1 MPLDKAKL
9 PPEGGAET
17 TPTEAESAELVQALR
32 AEVVDLRKR
41 LETAEREMNELRQLV
56 LSIDHWEKGGSRR
69 DLGAGLVVTGF
80 AAGFA
85 GVVLHFALRAHVIE
99 TDVHL
104 GYIIGL
110 AGLLAFLVGLGLA
123 L

>member
-1 MPLDKAKL
+1 MTSDEL
-9 PPEGGAET
+9 PAEGGVPAT
-17 TPTEAESAELVQALR
+17 LISGEAAELVQALR
-32 AEVVDLRKR
+32 AEVEDLQRR
-41 LETAEREMNELRQLV
+41 LGTAERERDELRQLV
-56 LSIDHWEKGGSRR
+56 LSVDRWEKGDSRR

-85 GVVLHFALRAHVIE
+85 GVVLHFALRARVIE

-110 AGLLAFLVGLGLA
+110 AGLLAFIVGLGLA
-123 L
+123 F